1 MSSFIYWF
9 IYLSPFIFAVNL
21 FQSYLRWRSLT
32 EIFRGRAHQPTGEI
46 PWKDLKRV
54 DRFQLVGYSS
64 AKSASKGISFWCF
77 WLWQLCL
84 PTQLSKHL
92 LQHKLWALPKA
103 DVDAIPSR
111 ASFNFKGTNSGTANM
126 VVWPGPQR
134 YRQGAKTMLQLE
146 KVPHLRW
153 FEAQLS
159 ETVAGWKL
167 AGFSFWF
174 LSLRQWLEPKTP
186 PLHAEP
192 WASQDPSV
200 VLTNAPTF
208 LDGRHAATCWGQ
220 AAAEIAHTQVLK
232 GESTEILMEMT
243 FGDSAE
249 MQCPV
254 DSCYIHGDFF

>member
-21 FQSYLRWRSLT
+21 FQSHLRWRSLT

-64 AKSASKGISFWCF
+64 AKSASKGICFWCF

-134 YRQGAKTMLQLE
+134 YRQGAKTMARTG
-146 KVPHLRW
+146 KSAHLRW

-174 LSLRQWLEPKTP
+174 LSLRQWLEPY
-186 PLHAEP
+186 H
-192 WASQDPSV
+192 
-200 VLTNAPTF
+200 
-208 LDGRHAATCWGQ
+208 
-220 AAAEIAHTQVLK
+220 
-232 GESTEILMEMT
+232 
-243 FGDSAE
+243 
-249 MQCPV
+249 
-254 DSCYIHGDFF
+254 